1 MKLQHFAA
9 LSGCVAI
16 IIISFAARA
25 QSTPAKP
32 QTKAVLFDGYVVT
45 GYADHGAF
53 INCTGPAIKFTKKPY
68 AILLGLLP
76 SLRIKEDK
84 VAAGATK
91 NSAVTP
97 TLGFGITAA
106 FHHLALQLP
115 FYYNAK
121 TAVKNGKWNPGIGL
135 GYKF

>member
-1 MKLQHFAA
+1 MKTFYSTTVFTCFTVLLF
-9 LSGCVAI
+9 
-16 IIISFAARA
+16 SFSAR
-25 QSTPAKP
+25 S
-32 QTKAVLFDGYVVT
+32 QTKAVLFEGTLVAGYV
-45 GYADHGAF
+45 DHGAF
-53 INCTGPAIKFTKKPY
+53 INCTGPSIKFTKKPC
-68 AILLGLLP
+68 AFLLGLLP

-91 NSAVTP
+91 NSILTP
-97 TLGFGITAA
+97 NLGFGLTAA
-106 FHHLALQLP
+106 FGHLAVQVP